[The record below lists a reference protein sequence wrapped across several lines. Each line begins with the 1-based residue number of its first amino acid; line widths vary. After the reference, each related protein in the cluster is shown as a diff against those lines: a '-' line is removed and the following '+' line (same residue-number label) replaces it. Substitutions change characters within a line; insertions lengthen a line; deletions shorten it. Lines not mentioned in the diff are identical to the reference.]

1 MSQGSS
7 NPTTTITFK
16 KEALTAFGELRV
28 ANTVPVTGW
37 TFTYNIMTD
46 IVDTA
51 TTGTGT
57 VTQSASRAKLSSSAA
72 INSSAMVATRRA
84 LRYTPGVGG
93 RVLFT
98 TVYETAG
105 TAGNTRIHG
114 IGNGTDGFFFGFD
127 GITFGILYRRS
138 SVDTW
143 IPQTSWNFNTCPW
156 LNKTYGNIY
165 EINYQ
170 WLGYG
175 WIFFSMEDPTT
186 GRLTLVHAIKY
197 SNTTADV
204 SILNPNLPIEMYNAN
219 NGICNTDCV
228 MYSPSAMG
236 FAENVTLE
244 LPHGPLDIPRQAT
257 GAVNASTG
265 AVVLLVEN
273 QTTLNGVTNR
283 INLILESLNL
293 TADGSKTANF
303 VIVRD
308 PVMAAPPPVI
318 VYTNVLLNQSPV
330 RYSTTAGMTY
340 TGGTVIWSGTLM
352 KLDRMTE
359 SIEHIQLLIAPGES
373 FIVAFTSAAN
383 TDVDVT
389 ALWMEGI

>member
-7 NPTTTITFK
+7 NPITTVTFK

-28 ANTVPVTGW
+28 ANTAPITGW
-37 TFTYNIMTD
+37 NFTYNIMTD

-57 VTQSASRAKLSSSAA
+57 VTHSASRAKLSSSAA
-72 INSSAMVATRRA
+72 INSSAKIATRRA
-84 LRYTPGVGG
+84 LRYTGGVGG
-93 RVLFT
+93 LARFT

-114 IGNGTDGFFFGFD
+114 IGNGTDGFFFGFN

-143 IPQTSWNFNTCPW
+143 YPQTSWNYNTCPW
-156 LNKTYGNIY
+156 LNKTYGNVY

-175 WIFFSMEDPTT
+175 WIFFSMEDPAT
-186 GRLTLVHAIKY
+186 GRITLVHAIKY
-197 SNTTADV
+197 SNTSPNVAT
-204 SILNPNLPIEMYNAN
+204 LNPNLPIEMYNAN
-219 NGICNTDCV
+219 DGTCSTDCV

-236 FAENVTLE
+236 FSENASLAS
-244 LPHGPLDIPRQAT
+244 PHGPLDIPRQAT
-257 GAVNASTG
+257 GTVNASTG
-265 AVVLLVEN
+265 RVVLLVEN
-273 QTTLNGVTNR
+273 QTTLNGITNR

-293 TADGSKTANF
+293 TADGTKTASF

-308 PVMAAPPPVI
+308 PTMGGTAP
-318 VYTNVLLNQSPV
+318 VYTNILLNQSPV

-352 KLDRMTE
+352 KLDRLTE
-359 SIEHIQLLIAPGES
+359 SIQPLQLLIAPGES
-373 FIVAFTSAAN
+373 FIISFTSTSN
-383 TDVDVT
+383 TDVDATVF
-389 ALWMEGI
+389 WVEGI